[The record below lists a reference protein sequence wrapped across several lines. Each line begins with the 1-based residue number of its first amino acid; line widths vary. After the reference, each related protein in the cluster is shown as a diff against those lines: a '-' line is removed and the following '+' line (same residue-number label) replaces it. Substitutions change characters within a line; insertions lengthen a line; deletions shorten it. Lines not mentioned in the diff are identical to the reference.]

1 MSAYEAL
8 ASCYDGFTQDVQY
21 ERRARY
27 LSRLLA
33 VSEDRPG
40 TILDLACGTGTLTE
54 IFARAGHSMVGVDLS
69 ADMLAVAANK
79 FGELPLAQRPL
90 LLQQSMTA
98 LRLPFTVDAAFCAL
112 DSLNYLLRPE
122 QVQRTF
128 RALARALK
136 PGGCFVFDVH
146 SPEHL
151 AELDGQVFLDETED
165 AYCVWRADYA
175 PRSRILSYAMDI
187 FRLDR
192 DGRWQRSFEEH
203 RERGYSV
210 EELTRWLSEAG
221 FTNIRVYGEFTRK
234 APREGEERLYFSAK
248 KAQGEKDV

>member
-8 ASCYDGFTQDVQY
+8 ASCYDSFTEDVQY

-33 VSEDRPG
+33 VPKGKRW

-54 IFARAGHSMVGVDLS
+54 IFARAGHRMVGVDLS

-79 FGELPLAQRPL
+79 FSELSADERPL

-122 QVQRTF
+122 EVRRTF
-128 RALARALK
+128 RAVARALT
-136 PGGCFVFDVH
+136 PGGRFAFDVH

-151 AELDGQVFLDETED
+151 AALDGQVFLDESED
-165 AYCVWRADYA
+165 AYCVWRGVYA
-175 PRSRILSYAMDI
+175 PRAQILSYAMDV

-203 RERGYSV
+203 RERAYSA
-210 EELTRWLSEAG
+210 EELTAWLCDAG
-221 FTNIRVYGEFTRK
+221 FTDVCVYGEFTKK
-234 APREGEERLYFSAK
+234 APRDGEERLYFTARRK
-248 KAQGEKDV
+248 